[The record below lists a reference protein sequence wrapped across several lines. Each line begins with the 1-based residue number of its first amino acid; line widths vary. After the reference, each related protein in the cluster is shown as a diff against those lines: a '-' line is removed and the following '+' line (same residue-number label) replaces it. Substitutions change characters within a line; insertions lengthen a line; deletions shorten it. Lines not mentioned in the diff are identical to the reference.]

1 VRQICWAGYY
11 LKKLSGERFEQKV
24 TFSFFRKDPP
34 QNQGHYFSNQ
44 QRGSEKARNQKIRN
58 KKAQVCAL
66 GHNHMIR
73 G

>member
-44 QRGSEKARNQKIRN
+44 KEGVRKPGIR
-58 KKAQVCAL
+58 KSGTKRPKFVL
-66 GHNHMIR
+66 
-73 G
+73 